1 MLRLR
6 CRNRTLGDSLSEG
19 IAAWT
24 PLGASEEELE
34 TFLQLREGL
43 PDYMTESVIGWIR
56 ARKSNERDYLSWD
69 FLIDFQTASKTPL
82 GVPDSTMSGFKQMAA
97 FLRNLPP
104 QTMAN
109 LLDFI
114 LSTIP
119 VKGYAS
125 WTNGLETIL
134 AKGGSSWAVG
144 IRGGRNGLVAR
155 MPSSVVDVVA
165 SVTSASDRAGAKLS
179 QAWDKAYGPD
189 AQPTD
194 AYVAAVR
201 AVEILICPLV
211 SPKSDRA
218 TLGTVIRDL
227 RNQSGSWTFA
237 MKHGDGTDTST
248 EVVAVLQLL
257 WKGQNDRHGSGD
269 YADVTIEEAQA
280 AVLLASTVVGWL
292 AKGMLRRK

>member
-1 MLRLR
+1 MPP
-6 CRNRTLGDSLSEG
+6 TGTYGGILSET
-19 IAAWT
+19 IAPWT
-24 PLGASEEELE
+24 PLGATEEELE
-34 TFLQLREGL
+34 TFLTLREGL
-43 PDYMTESVIGWIR
+43 PDYMMEAVIGWIR
-56 ARKSNERDYLSWD
+56 ARKANERGYVSWG

-82 GVPDSTMSGFKQMAA
+82 GVPDGTRSGFTDLAA
-97 FLRNLPP
+97 FLRKLRP

-114 LSTIP
+114 LGTIP
-119 VKGYAS
+119 LKGYDG
-125 WTNGLETIL
+125 WIGPLEKVL
-134 AKGGSSWAVG
+134 ATGGSSWAVG
-144 IRGGRNGLVAR
+144 VRGGRNGLVAR

-165 SVTSASDRAGAKLS
+165 AVTSASDRAGVKLA

-189 AQPTD
+189 AEPTD
-194 AYVAAVR
+194 AYVAAIR

-227 RNQSGSWTFA
+227 RNQGGSWSFA

-280 AVLLASTVVGWL
+280 AVLLASTIVGWL